1 MGAGVRFT
9 TRRGTGFGSLTAGAG
24 VAMDAG
30 GVAGGIEIEAGGVDD
45 AAGAGG
51 AGGGSVAAGAG
62 VVGGDGSTGGVGAT
76 RATELS
82 DVVTGSVPVGDVGVC
97 GVGVGCDVDASGVD
111 ATRSVGGSRLGALTG
126 R

>member
-1 MGAGVRFT
+1 
-9 TRRGTGFGSLTAGAG
+9 
-24 VAMDAG
+24 MDAG

-45 AAGAGG
+45 AGG
-51 AGGGSVAAGAG
+51 AGGVSVTAGAGATVAAGAG

-111 ATRSVGGSRLGALTG
+111 ATRSVAGSRLGAVTG